1 MSKANILELA
11 SQGHPKAIAILLHQE
26 LKTRGVS
33 VKTAL
38 KNDCLHIVLEAEP
51 VPERLEFFVLVRSK
65 LTELEPEG
73 INRVKVY
80 GRKPGQKPPAW
91 NQEFGL
97 DVGAFSR
104 LIVSQ
109 STEDISRPSSETAK
123 AGALQKTFLKRQ
135 YLKIAGI
142 AIAVV
147 LLIAGI
153 AIAAR
158 ILSSQWQ
165 NKRETPNS
173 FNGEWGMG
181 NGEWAWRRVKGKAEG
196 VRG

>member
-1 MSKANILELA
+1 MPNSQCPIPNAQFPMPNSQCLVMSKANILELA
-11 SQGHPKAIAILLHQE
+11 SQGHPKAIAILLHRE
-26 LKTRGVS
+26 LKTRGVT

-38 KNDCLHIVLEAEP
+38 KNDRLHIVLEAEI
-51 VPERLEFFVLVRSK
+51 VPERLEFFELVRNK
-65 LTELEPEG
+65 LTELKPEG
-73 INRVKVY
+73 IHRVKVY

-109 STEDISRPSSETAK
+109 SIEDIAPSSIENYE
-123 AGALQKTFLKRQ
+123 AGAPQKTFIKRQ

-142 AIAVV
+142 AGAVV

-153 AIAAR
+153 AIAVR
-158 ILSSQWQ
+158 ILSSQ
-165 NKRETPNS
+165 
-173 FNGEWGMG
+173 
-181 NGEWAWRRVKGKAEG
+181 
-196 VRG
+196 